1 MRKLVTKLKYIL
13 QLGSPLAVRLVA
25 ATGKHSYPM
34 HPKHLIGQSPWFLSF
49 IKPSDTVLDLGCGNG
64 QLTLKTAKICRKI
77 IGLDRN
83 YAHLESA
90 RIEAEKEGITNTAFT
105 EFDIEQEL
113 PFKQG
118 SFTVVIM
125 QDVLE
130 HVWRDKRLLVQAHRV
145 LGQNGRLILAVPNS
159 ETSWKRQQKAAG
171 YSGFSDSDHK
181 REYTQQQIRQLL
193 VESKFT
199 IVSCAPVSYSTW
211 LAGLIDL
218 SGGLS
223 ISLYEWLSH
232 WKRQQG
238 ERFPKEAE
246 GWHIVATKL

>member
-1 MRKLVTKLKYIL
+1 MSKLVTKLKYIL

-25 ATGKHSYPM
+25 ATGKHSYPV
-34 HPKHLIGQSPWFLSF
+34 HPKHVIEQSPWFLSF
-49 IKPSDTVLDLGCGNG
+49 IRSSDTILDLGCGNG

-77 IGLDRN
+77 IGLDKN
-83 YAHLESA
+83 HVHLDFA
-90 RIEAEKEGITNTAFT
+90 REEAEKQGIANTVFT
-105 EFDIEQEL
+105 EFDIEREL
-113 PFKQG
+113 PFKG
-118 SFTVVIM
+118 GGFSVVLM

-130 HVWRDKRLLVQAHRV
+130 HVWDDKKLLGEAHRV
-145 LGQNGRLILAVPNS
+145 LTPNGRLILAVPNS
-159 ETSWKRQQKAAG
+159 ETRWKRQQKEAG

-181 REYTQQQIRQLL
+181 REYTQQQIKQLL
-193 VESKFT
+193 IESGFI
-199 IVSCAPVSYSTW
+199 IVAFAPVSYSTW

-223 ISLYEWLSH
+223 ISLYKRLSQ

-246 GWHIVATKL
+246 GWQIVATKL